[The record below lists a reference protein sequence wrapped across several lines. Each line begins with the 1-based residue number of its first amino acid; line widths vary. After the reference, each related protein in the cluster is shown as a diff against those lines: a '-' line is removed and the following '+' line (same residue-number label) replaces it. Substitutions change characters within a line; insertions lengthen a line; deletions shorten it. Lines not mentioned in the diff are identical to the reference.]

1 MHAIAILISGR
12 GSNMKALIDACA
24 GDDFPAQVALVIS
37 NRANAP
43 GLALAQEAGI
53 ETRVIDHADY
63 PSREAFDNV
72 VEDALLAA
80 NVDTVCLAGFMR
92 ILSIQ
97 FAARWQGRIL
107 NIHPSLLPAFPGLKP
122 WAAAIDAGVR
132 VSGCTVQYVTPE
144 LDAGPI
150 IGQAAVPVYHDDTPE
165 DLAARILAEEH
176 KLYPACL
183 RLVAEGK
190 VKFGHGR
197 AVFRNAEPPLWL
209 VPAER
214 DRGQ

>member
-1 MHAIAILISGR
+1 MHSIAILISGR

-24 GDDFPAQVALVIS
+24 EDSFPAQVGLVIS
-37 NRANAP
+37 NRPDAA
-43 GLALAQEAGI
+43 GLEIAKQAGI
-53 ETRVIDHADY
+53 ETRVVDHTEY

-72 VEDALLAA
+72 IEDALLAA

-107 NIHPSLLPAFPGLKP
+107 NIHPSLLPVFPGLKP

-150 IGQAAVPVYHDDTPE
+150 IGQAAVPVYLDDTPD

-176 KLYPACL
+176 KLYPACV
-183 RLVAEGK
+183 RLVAQGK
-190 VKFGHGR
+190 VVFGHGR
-197 AVFRNAEPPLWL
+197 AVFRDAEPPMWL
-209 VPAER
+209 IPSER
-214 DRGQ
+214 GVTG